1 MLRLTVPVTPDAD
14 TARHWAESEL
24 AKSVYHR
31 GDSLFD
37 RLGAWFSD
45 QLAKLLD
52 RTGGADFPPILYL
65 VGALVIAAII
75 VIAARVALPAVR
87 QRGRAASAFLLDDDT
102 RTGSQIR
109 NAARAAAAAGDDTL
123 AALEYFRAMV
133 RGCEERVIIDDRAGR
148 TAREAARDIARSIA
162 NHQSTLR
169 AGAVTFDELCYGHR
183 EGTRADVEGMA
194 ALDAEVSRT
203 KAMNMVLS

>member
-1 MLRLTVPVTPDAD
+1 MLRWTVPVTPDAD
-14 TARHWAESEL
+14 TARQWATDEL
-24 AKSVYHR
+24 AKSAYHR

-37 RLGAWFSD
+37 RLGAWISE

-52 RTGGADFPPILYL
+52 RTGGADFPPIMYL

-75 VIAARVALPAVR
+75 VVAARIALPAMR

-102 RTGSQIR
+102 RTGSEIK
-109 NAARAAAAAGDDTL
+109 NAAQSAAAAGDHTL

-133 RGCEERVIIDDRAGR
+133 RGCEERVIIDERAGR

-162 NHQSTLR
+162 NHQDTLR
-169 AGAVTFDELCYGHR
+169 AGAITFDELCYGHR
-183 EGTRADVEGMA
+183 DGTAADVDAMA
-194 ALDAEVSRT
+194 ALDAAVSRT
-203 KAMNMVLS
+203 KAMNMVAS